1 MEPDPDI
8 IADTKS
14 YVSTEFF
21 FYMLPNY
28 LAILALAYRYWV
40 IMQHPPKRK
49 VDELPGEIVVTCFE
63 ESYDEDYYN
72 E

>member
-28 LAILALAYRYWV
+28 LAIIAFAYRYYT
-40 IMQHPPKRK
+40 IMNKSPDRK
-49 VDELPGEIVVTCFE
+49 AP
-63 ESYDEDYYN
+63 
-72 E
+72 